1 MTGDAAQRRPQLGCG
16 AVVVRTD
23 GKLLLGKRRRA
34 PEAGCWGWLGGKVE
48 WMEAVQDAVAREIRE
63 EADIEIRIVRLLC
76 VVDQFETELTPPQH
90 WVAPVYLADH
100 IAGDARI
107 VEPDAMEALGWF
119 DANNLPQPI
128 THAVRV
134 ALPFLAGENG
144 ADQSRYDEALRKSAR

>member
-1 MTGDAAQRRPQLGCG
+1 MTGDAAQCRPRLGCG
-16 AVVVRTD
+16 AVVIRTD

-63 EADIEIRIVRLLC
+63 EADVEIRIVRLLC

-90 WVAPVYLADH
+90 WVSPVYLADH
-100 IAGDARI
+100 IAGDAR
-107 VEPDAMEALGWF
+107 VMEPGAIEALGWF
-119 DANNLPQPI
+119 DASSLPQPI

-134 ALPFLAGENG
+134 ALPFLAGG
-144 ADQSRYDEALRKSAR
+144 KPADQSRSYEAHRKAAL